1 MKKRFLILIL
11 IFSLFFINKNVFALE
26 NMDYLHFN
34 VPDSEK
40 LVSRENVFVSNF
52 FNVDTRLDSIY
63 NYNYYIR
70 NYDSEGNYLNFS
82 SKGHF
87 PLDNVSYECNNSAC
101 VLTDYF
107 VNFLINPRI
116 SLDKDYE
123 FSFIINKSD
132 SVKFHNDFDFNFSDI
147 TFNFRGSSGDDVTI
161 SGSSDFVKY
170 AYFKRHLGTA
180 NTDDYKNT
188 AILVVGFKFS
198 SDLYSKD
205 DVGYL
210 KTLYFKTKGPENNFL
225 VFLPNETARFKTG
238 IMSLLENGTMSV
250 SGSGTGSSGLG
261 HTSGGGRH
269 DNLDQVDGSDLSKFE
284 SLDVCDSTDVVCHLK
299 NILTMIKNSFIR
311 LGNAVTNIVG
321 GIIDGFKSLF
331 VPSSS
336 SIKDNFSK
344 NYDLLHSHLGF
355 LIYPFELFSKFS
367 DKLVNLKTTTSF
379 SGSGWE
385 FMGVKVL
392 PAFKFD
398 FNDVLMTDNIKTMYN
413 VYLIIVSGVI
423 VFGFFSMCLKKF
435 SSMFGSDN
443 K

>member
-1 MKKRFLILIL
+1 MKKRFLIFTL

-40 LVSRENVFVSNF
+40 LVSKENVFVSNF
-52 FNVDTRLDSIY
+52 FNVDNRLDLIY
-63 NYNYYIR
+63 KYNYYIR
-70 NYDSEGNYLNFS
+70 NYDSQGNYLHFS
-82 SKGHF
+82 NVGHF
-87 PLDNVSYECNNSAC
+87 PLDNVSYECNYSAC

-107 VNFLINPRI
+107 VNFLYYPRI

-132 SVKFHNDFDFNFSDI
+132 SVKFHNDFDFDFSNI
-147 TFNFRGSSGDDVTI
+147 TFNFRSYEGDVTI
-161 SGSSDFVKY
+161 RGSSDFIKY
-170 AYFKRHLGTA
+170 AYFKMHLGTA

-188 AILVVGFKFS
+188 AILVVGFRFS
-198 SDLYSKD
+198 SDLYTKND
-205 DVGYL
+205 IGEL
-210 KTLYFKTKGPENNFL
+210 KTLYFKTEGPENNLL
-225 VFLPNETARFKTG
+225 VFPQNETARFKTG
-238 IMSLLENGTMSV
+238 MMSLLENGTMSV
-250 SGSGTGSSGLG
+250 SGSGTGSSGGG

-269 DNLDQVDGSDLSKFE
+269 DNLDQVDGSDLSKFK

-355 LIYPFELFSKFS
+355 LIYPFELISKFS

-398 FNDVLMTDNIKTMYN
+398 FNDVLRTDNIKTMYN
-413 VYLIIVSGVI
+413 VYLVIISGII
-423 VFGFFSMCLKKF
+423 VFGFVSMCLKKF
-435 SSMFGSDN
+435 YSMFGSGN
-443 K
+443 

>member
-1 MKKRFLILIL
+1 MKKRFLIFTL

-40 LVSRENVFVSNF
+40 LVSKENVFVSNF
-52 FNVDTRLDSIY
+52 FNVDNRLDLIY
-63 NYNYYIR
+63 KYNYYIR
-70 NYDSEGNYLNFS
+70 RYNTEGNYFTFDS
-82 SKGHF
+82 VGHF
-87 PLDNVSYECNNSAC
+87 PLDNVSYECNSSAC

-107 VNFLINPRI
+107 VNFLYYPRI

-132 SVKFHNDFDFNFSDI
+132 SVKFHNDFDFDFSNI
-147 TFNFRGSSGDDVTI
+147 TFNFQSYEGDVTI
-161 SGSSDFVKY
+161 RGSSDFIKY

-188 AILVVGFKFS
+188 AILVVGFRFS
-198 SDLYSKD
+198 SDLYTKND
-205 DVGYL
+205 IGEL
-210 KTLYFKTKGPENNFL
+210 KTLYFKTEGPENNLL
-225 VFLPNETARFKTG
+225 VFPQNETARFKTG
-238 IMSLLENGTMSV
+238 MMSLLENGTMSV
-250 SGSGTGSSGLG
+250 SGSGTGSSGGG

-269 DNLDQVDGSDLSKFE
+269 DNLDQVDGSDLSKFK

-344 NYDLLHSHLGF
+344 SYDLLHSHLGF
-355 LIYPFELFSKFS
+355 LIYPFELISKFS

-385 FMGVKVL
+385 FMGIKVL

-398 FNDVLMTDNIKTMYN
+398 FNDVLRTDNIKTMYN
-413 VYLIIVSGVI
+413 LYFVIVSGVI
-423 VFGFFSMCLKKF
+423 IFGFFSMCLKKF

>member
-1 MKKRFLILIL
+1 MKKRFLIFTL

-40 LVSRENVFVSNF
+40 LVSKENVFVSNF
-52 FNVDTRLDSIY
+52 FNVDNRLDLLY
-63 NYNYYIR
+63 KYNYYIR
-70 NYDSEGNYLNFS
+70 NYDTEGNYLNFS
-82 SKGHF
+82 TKGQF
-87 PLDNVSYECNNSAC
+87 PLDNVSYECTSSAC

-107 VNFLINPRI
+107 VNFFYNPRI
-116 SLDKDYE
+116 SLDKDYQ

-132 SVKFHNDFDFNFSDI
+132 SAKFHNDFDFNFSDI
-147 TFNFRGSSGDDVTI
+147 TFNFESSSGDVTI
-161 SGSSDFVKY
+161 RGSSDFIKY
-170 AYFKRHLGTA
+170 AYFKRYLGTA

-198 SDLYSKD
+198 SDLYTNKD
-205 DVGYL
+205 IGGL
-210 KTLYFKTKGPENNFL
+210 KTLYFKTEGPENNLL
-225 VFLPNETARFKTG
+225 VFPQNETVRFKTG
-238 IMSLLENGTMSV
+238 MISLLENGTMSV
-250 SGSGTGSSGLG
+250 SGSGSGSSGGG

-284 SLDVCDSTDVVCHLK
+284 SLDVCDSTDVVCHVK

-311 LGNAVTNIVG
+311 LGNAVTNIVS

-331 VPSSS
+331 VPSSD
-336 SIKDNFSK
+336 SIKDNFTK

-355 LIYPFELFSKFS
+355 LIYPFELISTFA

-379 SGSGWE
+379 SFSGWE
-385 FMGVKVL
+385 FMSVKVL

-398 FNDVLMTDNIKTMYN
+398 FNDVLQADNVKTMYN
-413 VYLIIVSGVI
+413 VYLVIISGII
-423 VFGFFSMCLKKF
+423 VFGFVSMCLKKF
-435 SSMFGSDN
+435 NSMFGSGN